1 MKKHAGANLE
11 GHVASE
17 LRLGGRVGR
26 IQVCVRVVPA
36 CVRRVVPACV
46 RRGAVIVN
54 VEVRAENLQRSLPA
68 PGAVAILDEQS
79 TREPQARAAG
89 ASCTAI

>member
-17 LRLGGRVGR
+17 LRLGWRVGR

-36 CVRRVVPACV
+36 CD
-46 RRGAVIVN
+46 RRGAEI
-54 VEVRAENLQRSLPA
+54 A
-68 PGAVAILDEQS
+68 PGGS
-79 TREPQARAAG
+79 RRKGSAG
-89 ASCTAI
+89 L

>member
-17 LRLGGRVGR
+17 RRLGWRVGR

-36 CVRRVVPACV
+36 CD
-46 RRGAVIVN
+46 RRGADIVN
-54 VEVRAENLQRSLPA
+54 VEVRAENLQGSLPA